1 MRDDRLLSPR
11 AVRGL
16 CAGAEPSRAQQ
27 EAAGRWLAL
36 LEAGSLAGDRDSR
49 VRLARI
55 VLSDILGYPIGGLQA
70 EHGRTGLRYGGGNG
84 RHAVCFDAAG
94 APAVDLFAP
103 QPGAGEGNGAPAER
117 LWDRMWGSGAGYG
130 VCTDYRRFALL
141 SARTGTQKRHEFD
154 FGEVGRD
161 PSRLAEFVAVFSRES
176 IEGGRVGRALDETV
190 REESGLA
197 GEFFDLYA
205 KTRRMLVR
213 EFEECGAARGE
224 AVSAAQLFLDRLLF
238 VFVAEG
244 TGLVERGLFAGDV
257 ADILLNTNP
266 WPKSKYTWWYTR
278 HELFEWFSRGSDD
291 PVVPAF
297 NGGLFGGAI
306 DGRLHFLD
314 RREGGFFGDLERR
327 ARRRS
332 WRLAEEVERAV
343 RAHADVNPV
352 IKNLLALSSYDYE
365 GQVRAGVIGR
375 VLDRSLAELGELSG
389 GRCRGTAG
397 RAPEYMAR
405 YVCRRTIVPHLSR
418 SGAAKSPA
426 SLVAEYAD
434 DLGALDDRLARI
446 RILDPAC
453 GSGTFLAE
461 AASTLLDVRRAMRGY
476 REASG
481 GIDRGTLD
489 PAIDDAG
496 IRSIVRDNVYGLGA
510 DEHSVGTARLG
521 LHLLS
526 ASRGESLPDLSRN
539 IVAGDIASGGGAEG
553 AFPGALGGGGRGFS
567 VIVGSP
573 PRWGRGDMAGSAGD
587 AGPRRPARKPAP
599 GGGRGEPRADD
610 DPECRF
616 WLRSLEGLADGG
628 RLGFVSSGG
637 WLRPDRGLALQRAM
651 LENAEIESIVVP
663 EFRVFEGD
671 DGDDAGAA
679 VALLRRGRPR
689 AGSRVELARA
699 RSARDLVRMRKGAV
713 SRIGQD
719 TIRPGDWR
727 LLFRGAAG

>member
-1 MRDDRLLSPR
+1 MRDDRLLSPL

-36 LEAGSLAGDRDSR
+36 LEAGSLAGDHDNRR
-49 VRLARI
+49 KFARI
-55 VLSDILGYPIGGLQA
+55 VLSDMLGYPIGRLQA
-70 EHGRTGLRYGGGNG
+70 EHGRTGLRYGSGNG
-84 RHAVCFDAAG
+84 MHAVCFDAAG
-94 APAVDLFAP
+94 TEASDLFAP
-103 QPGAGEGNGAPAER
+103 QPGAKAGSGAPAER

-130 VCTDYRRFALL
+130 VCTDYRRFVLL

-197 GEFFDLYA
+197 GEFFDLYG
-205 KTRRMLVR
+205 KTRRMLVM

-238 VFVAEG
+238 VFVAED
-244 TGLVERGLFAGDV
+244 TGLVGERGLFAGDM

-266 WPKSKYTWWYTR
+266 QPKSKYTWRYTH
-278 HELFEWFSRGSDD
+278 HELFEWFDKGSDD
-291 PVVPAF
+291 PAVSAF
-297 NGGLFGGAI
+297 GGGLFNGAI

-314 RREGGFFGDLERR
+314 RRKDGFFGGLERR
-327 ARRRS
+327 GRRRS
-332 WRLAEEVERAV
+332 WRLAEEVERAI
-343 RAHADVNPV
+343 RAHADINPV

-365 GQVRAGVIGR
+365 GQVRAGVLGR

-418 SGAAKSPA
+418 SGTAESPA

-453 GSGTFLAE
+453 GSGAFLAE

-476 REASG
+476 REAGG

-510 DEHSVGTARLG
+510 DEYSVGTARLG

-539 IVAGDIASGGGAEG
+539 MAAGDIAADGALEE
-553 AFPGALGGGGRGFS
+553 AFPGAFGGGRPEFS
-567 VIVGSP
+567 VVVGSP
-573 PRWGRGDMAGSAGD
+573 PRRGRTGD
-587 AGPRRPARKPAP
+587 AAPRRPARMPAP
-599 GGGRGEPRADD
+599 GDSGGHEPPRAD

-616 WLRSLEGLADGG
+616 WLRSLESLADGG

-637 WLRPDRGLALQRAM
+637 WLRPEHGLALQRAV
-651 LENAEIESIVVP
+651 LDNAEIESIVVP
-663 EFRVFEGD
+663 EFRVFEDD
-671 DGDDAGAA
+671 DGDDGAGAA

-699 RSARDLVRMRKGAV
+699 RSARDFVRMRRGAV
-713 SRIGQD
+713 SRVGQD
-719 TIRPGDWR
+719 AIRPGDWR